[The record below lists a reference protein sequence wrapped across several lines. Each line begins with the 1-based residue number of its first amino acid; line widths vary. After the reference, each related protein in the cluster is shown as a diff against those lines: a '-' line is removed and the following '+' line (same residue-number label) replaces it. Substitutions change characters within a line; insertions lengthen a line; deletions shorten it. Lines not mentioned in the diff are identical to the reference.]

1 MFVAGKFLVNSLRSG
16 AKTIGVMVVAFIGQ
30 VLSAIARSCNNQVP
44 ASVYAAVIAEEA
56 QQFVRDRQGALDIK
70 VRSGSGPHAIRLE
83 SDESS
88 EVLCNEADRVDF
100 SRGAVRAPSRNREAA
115 SESRILIP

>member
-1 MFVAGKFLVNSLRSG
+1 
-16 AKTIGVMVVAFIGQ
+16 MVVAFIGQ
-30 VLSAIARSCNNQVP
+30 VLSAIARSCTNQVP

-88 EVLCNEADRVDF
+88 EVCQRGRSCGFF
-100 SRGAVRAPSRNREAA
+100 SRSSA
-115 SESRILIP
+115 SAFPEQGSGK